1 MDYGQRNTI
10 NEDCYDCKYVG
21 FWGSGYACGNKYT
34 CINNNK
40 KKKKL

>member
-10 NEDCYDCKYVG
+10 NKDCYDCKYIG
-21 FWGSGYACGNKYT
+21 FWGNGYACGNKYA

-40 KKKKL
+40 KKKL

>member
-10 NEDCYDCKYVG
+10 NKDCYDCKYVV
-21 FWGSGYACGNKYT
+21 FWGSGYTCGNKYV

-40 KKKKL
+40 KKKI

>member
-10 NEDCYDCKYVG
+10 NKDCYDCKYIG
-21 FWGSGYACGNKYT
+21 FYGSGHACNNNYA
-34 CINNNK
+34 CINNS